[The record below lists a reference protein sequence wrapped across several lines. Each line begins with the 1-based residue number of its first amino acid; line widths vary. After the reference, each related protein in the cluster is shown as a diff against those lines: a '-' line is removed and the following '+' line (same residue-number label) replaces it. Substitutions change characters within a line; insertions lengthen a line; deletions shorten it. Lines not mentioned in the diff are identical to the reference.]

1 MSNPNASKFESETGG
16 NLADPMKE
24 ITGND
29 KMPIRDLRS
38 EEKAA
43 NIFEEGWF
51 IQITGNDR
59 IWSRTVFNTEE
70 SVYLLGCFAC
80 GGFVNPDDPDMWQIR
95 VRSNRRNILQNLQ
108 EFEGIRSVNKLED
121 QQNGFSALIV
131 FNKMWT
137 IFAEKLGMMML
148 SPVAFSKFPD
158 LSDSL
163 TKAFIRGYFD
173 VSGDIDTN
181 DIDAN
186 THSCRLKFLPKA
198 FLPVVQEKIG
208 VTGINSESGTLTF
221 SGVNA
226 LDFLAKIYEKSSLL
240 CRFPLYYKQFCD
252 LLTFYNTDI
261 NRNWTAGSFKCL
273 WKKND
278 PNALPLRKN
287 RCSDTGFDLAL
298 IRKEKQLNSFTDLY
312 DTGISISP
320 PTGYYFDVVPRS
332 SISKTGYI
340 LANCTGI
347 IDASYSGSI
356 KVALLKVDDS
366 VPELVLPNYMVQLI
380 PRKYT
385 HMDFQEVAELE
396 QTERSDKGFGSTEL
410 QSLRTSG

>member
-1 MSNPNASKFESETGG
+1 MSDLASSKKFENETGRS
-16 NLADPMKE
+16 LVDSMKQ
-24 ITGND
+24 IAGND
-29 KMPIRDLRS
+29 KLPIRDLCS
-38 EEKAA
+38 EEKVA
-43 NIFEEGWF
+43 NIFEGNRHME
-51 IQITGNDR
+51 ITGNDR
-59 IWSRTVFNTEE
+59 IWSRAVFNTEGN
-70 SVYLLGCFAC
+70 VYLLGCFAC
-80 GGFVNPDDPDMWQIR
+80 GGFVNPDNPDMWQIR
-95 VRSNRRNILQNLQ
+95 VRSDRRNILQNLQ
-108 EFEGIRSVNKLED
+108 EVEQMYSISKLED
-121 QQNGFSALIV
+121 LQNGFSTLTV

-137 IFAEKLGMMML
+137 IFAEKLGMIL

-163 TKAFIRGYFD
+163 TRVFIRGYFD
-173 VSGDIDTN
+173 VSGDIDT
-181 DIDAN
+181 N

-208 VTGINSESGTLTF
+208 VTGINSESGTLAF

-240 CRFPLYYKQFCD
+240 CRFPLHYKQFCD

-261 NRNWTAGSFKCL
+261 NRNWATGSFKCL

-287 RCSDTGFDLAL
+287 RCSDSGFDLAL

-312 DTGISISP
+312 DTGIAISP
-320 PTGYYFDVVPRS
+320 PPGYYFDVVPRS

-356 KVALLKVDDS
+356 KVALLKADDS
-366 VPELVLPNYMVQLI
+366 VPELTLPNYMVQLI

-410 QSLRTSG
+410 QSLHTSG